1 MGLGDHLD
9 AGAAAGIISPEQARD
24 LKRYIAAREGADAA
38 GVGDGDGDAEQ
49 VRFARGFHDVF
60 LTIGLVILM
69 VGIVATAGIV
79 IGTSAGFV
87 GAGAA
92 WLLAESYARAR
103 RLVLPSIALAA
114 GFVLMVAVASG
125 SSAQS
130 ILDSGTGAGEA
141 PLPWSVLVGALAG
154 LAASAGFLARFGLPF
169 AMGLVAAS
177 ATASLAALAEV
188 AAPSRFDGLLQ
199 PLLFVAGAAS
209 FAAAMIHDL
218 SDPGRRTP
226 RADNAFWLHLV
237 AAPLIVH
244 SVAGAIT
251 GQETDLTFGQAGAVL
266 GVLSGL
272 GLVALI
278 IDRRALLVAGLAYLG
293 VAVAVLVRGA
303 AIDTGSVLA
312 ITLLVVGTAVV
323 LLGTGWRTA
332 RRAVVETLVPP
343 RIAASLPTLRDHP
356 HE

>member
-1 MGLGDHLD
+1 
-9 AGAAAGIISPEQARD
+9 
-24 LKRYIAAREGADAA
+24 
-38 GVGDGDGDAEQ
+38 
-49 VRFARGFHDVF
+49 
-60 LTIGLVILM
+60 
-69 VGIVATAGIV
+69 
-79 IGTSAGFV
+79 
-87 GAGAA
+87 
-92 WLLAESYARAR
+92 
-103 RLVLPSIALAA
+103 
-114 GFVLMVAVASG
+114 
-125 SSAQS
+125 
-130 ILDSGTGAGEA
+130 
-141 PLPWSVLVGALAG
+141 
-154 LAASAGFLARFGLPF
+154 
-169 AMGLVAAS
+169 
-177 ATASLAALAEV
+177 
-188 AAPSRFDGLLQ
+188 
-199 PLLFVAGAAS
+199 
-209 FAAAMIHDL
+209 MIHDL